1 MNENVEIGDV
11 LESSANIVTVKM
23 EFEKFETNKEN
34 IKIGKYLKINVG
46 NNDFMIATIKNIKA
60 INDEEREKEKYI
72 LGG

>member
-60 INDEEREKEKYI
+60 C
-72 LGG
+72 